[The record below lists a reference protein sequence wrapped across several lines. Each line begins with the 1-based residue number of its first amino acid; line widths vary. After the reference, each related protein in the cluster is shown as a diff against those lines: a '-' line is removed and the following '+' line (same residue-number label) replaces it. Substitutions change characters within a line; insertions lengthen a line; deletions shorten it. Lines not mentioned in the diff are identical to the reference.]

1 MHRLVIALTTLIGIV
16 GAAVIGVYL
25 FLGGVTVD
33 RAAGLA
39 PASSAFYATV
49 YLQPSAGQQAQ
60 LADVLSRLPGFEDTA
75 ALDTKI
81 DELAQRFFGDA
92 GFDYRADV
100 KPWLGNQLSIAGG
113 APDETGQP
121 TNLVFI
127 ADVKDE
133 AAFADRLGSLL
144 PDGTDTT
151 EEAYQGITISQT
163 GTASYAIVDGM
174 LVAGD
179 SADRVHGAIDVSQG
193 RADSLAEL
201 PAFASAMRSLPS
213 DHLLAA
219 WVDLE
224 QMASAADPAG
234 AAAEMAGFSTFS
246 MALLAEDS
254 GFRLVGQ
261 LPVDAA
267 SVGGAI
273 RDALASG
280 ATIPQLPDAM
290 PGGTEVSLILH
301 NLRAALERT
310 ETELQDQSPDVA
322 ATIDQLRALAAF
334 GLGVD
339 IDNDLLPLLD
349 GEVGVALHGI
359 ADGLPAGAL
368 LLRPSDPAVSAEALG
383 RVLDALESRGSTA
396 DRTSVAGTE
405 VVTIDVPQVGAVSW
419 AVADELIVLGLT
431 PDDVGA
437 VLEAGAASS
446 TLGGSDLYRYTFA
459 GADRGGTELF
469 IDLNPFVPLFLEQ
482 AGEGMPPETAD
493 ILEHIESFG
502 LTTPSRPDRFEFHA
516 TLTIR

>member
-1 MHRLVIALTTLIGIV
+1 MHRLVIALTTLIGLA

-25 FLGGVTVD
+25 FLGGVTAD

-39 PASSAFYATV
+39 PATSAFYATL

-60 LADVLSRLPGFEDTA
+60 LASVLSRLPGFEDTA

-100 KPWLGNQLSIAGG
+100 KPWLGNQLAVAGG

-121 TNLVFI
+121 RDLLFI

-133 AAFADRLGSLL
+133 AVFADRLGSLL
-144 PDGTDTT
+144 PDGTETSDET
-151 EEAYQGITISQT
+151 YQGLTVTQA
-163 GTASYAIVDGM
+163 GTTSYAIVDGM
-174 LVAGD
+174 LVAGE
-179 SADRVHGAIDVSQG
+179 APEQVHGAIDVFQG
-193 RADSLAEL
+193 RVDSLADL
-201 PAFASAMRSLPS
+201 PAFSTAMRSLPS

-219 WVDLE
+219 WVDIK
-224 QMASAADPAG
+224 QMAATAAGTG
-234 AAAEMAGFSTFS
+234 AVADTAGFSTFS
-246 MALLAEDS
+246 MALLAEES

-261 LPVDAA
+261 LPVDAE
-267 SVGGAI
+267 SVGAAI

-290 PGGTEVSLILH
+290 PDGTEVSLILH

-368 LLRPSDPAVSAEALG
+368 LLRPSDPAASAEALG
-383 RVLDALESRGSTA
+383 RVLDALESRGSA
-396 DRTSVAGTE
+396 AARTTVAGTE
-405 VVTIDVPQVGAVSW
+405 VVSIDVPQVGAVSW

-446 TLGGSDLYRYTFA
+446 TLGGSDLYRSTFA

>member
-1 MHRLVIALTTLIGIV
+1 MHRLVIALTTLIGLA

-25 FLGGVTVD
+25 FLGGVTAD

-39 PASSAFYATV
+39 PASSAFYATL

-60 LADVLSRLPGFEDTA
+60 LASVLSRLPGFEDTA

-81 DELAQRFFGDA
+81 DELAQRFFADA

-113 APDETGQP
+113 APDASGQP
-121 TNLVFI
+121 ADLVFI
-127 ADVKDE
+127 ADIKDE
-133 AAFADRLGSLL
+133 AAFATALGSLL
-144 PDGTDTT
+144 PDGTETS
-151 EEAYQGITISQT
+151 EETYQGLTVT
-163 GTASYAIVDGM
+163 RAGTANYAIVDGM
-174 LVAGD
+174 LVAGETPEP
-179 SADRVHGAIDVSQG
+179 VHAAIDVFQG
-193 RADSLAEL
+193 RADSLADL
-201 PAFASAMRSLPS
+201 PAFSGAMRTLPS
-213 DHLLAA
+213 DHLAAA
-219 WVDLE
+219 WVDL
-224 QMASAADPAG
+224 QQAATSANPTG
-234 AAAEMAGFSTFS
+234 AVTDMAGFSTFS
-246 MALLAEDS
+246 MALLAEES

-261 LPVDAA
+261 LPVDAE
-267 SVGGAI
+267 SVGAAI

-290 PGGTEVSLILH
+290 PAGTEVSLILH

-310 ETELQDQSPDVA
+310 ESELQDQSPDVA
-322 ATIDQLRALAAF
+322 STIDQLRALAAF

-359 ADGLPAGAL
+359 ADGRPAGAL
-368 LLRPSDPAVSAEALG
+368 LLRPTDPAASAEALG
-383 RVLDALESRGSTA
+383 RVVDALESRGSSA
-396 DRTSVAGTE
+396 DRTTVAGTE
-405 VVTIDVPQVGAVSW
+405 VVSIDVPQVGAVSW
-419 AVADELIVLGLT
+419 AVADDLIVLGLT
-431 PDDVGA
+431 PDDVGT

-446 TLGGSDLYRYTFA
+446 TLGGSDLYRSTFA

>member
-1 MHRLVIALTTLIGIV
+1 MHRLVIALTSLIAIV

-25 FLGGVTVD
+25 FLGGITAD
-33 RAAGLA
+33 RAAALA

-60 LADVLSRLPGFEDTA
+60 LASVLSRLPGFEDTA
-75 ALDTKI
+75 ALDSKI
-81 DELAQRFFGDA
+81 DELAQRFFADA

-100 KPWLGNQLSIAGG
+100 KPWLGNQLSVAGG
-113 APDETGQP
+113 TPDENGQP
-121 TNLVFI
+121 SDLLFI

-133 AAFADRLGSLL
+133 AVFADRLGSLL
-144 PDGTDTT
+144 PDGIDTT
-151 EEAYQGITISQT
+151 DETYQGLTVTQA
-163 GTASYAIVDGM
+163 GTTSYSIVDGM

-179 SADRVHGAIDVSQG
+179 AVEQVHGAIDVFQG
-193 RADSLAEL
+193 RADSLADL
-201 PAFASAMRSLPS
+201 PAFSTAMGSLPS
-213 DHLLAA
+213 DHLAAA
-219 WVDLE
+219 WVDIK
-224 QMASAADPAG
+224 QMAATAVGTGAVADT
-234 AAAEMAGFSTFS
+234 AGFSTFS
-246 MALLAEDS
+246 MALLAEES

-261 LPVDAA
+261 LPVDTG
-267 SVGGAI
+267 SVGAAI

-280 ATIPQLPDAM
+280 ASIPQLPDAM
-290 PGGTEVSLILH
+290 PDGTEVSLILH

-310 ETELQDQSPDVA
+310 EAELEDQSPDVA
-322 ATIDQLRALAAF
+322 ATIDQLRALSAF

-349 GEVGVALHGI
+349 GEVGVAIHGI

-368 LLRPSDPAVSAEALG
+368 LLRPSDPAGSAEALG
-383 RVLDALESRGSTA
+383 RVVDALESRGSTA
-396 DRTSVAGTE
+396 DRTTVAGTE
-405 VVTIDVPQVGAVSW
+405 VVSIDVGQVGAVSW

-446 TLGGSDLYRYTFA
+446 TLGGTDLYRSTFA

-493 ILEHIESFG
+493 ILEHVESFG

>member
-1 MHRLVIALTTLIGIV
+1 MHRLVIALTSLLAIV

-25 FLGGVTVD
+25 FLGGVTAD
-33 RAAGLA
+33 RAAALA

-174 LVAGD
+174 LVAGE

-234 AAAEMAGFSTFS
+234 PPVRNRSDRLHGCRQCGQST
-246 MALLAEDS
+246 
-254 GFRLVGQ
+254 GR
-261 LPVDAA
+261 
-267 SVGGAI
+267 
-273 RDALASG
+273 
-280 ATIPQLPDAM
+280 
-290 PGGTEVSLILH
+290 
-301 NLRAALERT
+301 
-310 ETELQDQSPDVA
+310 
-322 ATIDQLRALAAF
+322 
-334 GLGVD
+334 
-339 IDNDLLPLLD
+339 LLP
-349 GEVGVALHGI
+349 
-359 ADGLPAGAL
+359 
-368 LLRPSDPAVSAEALG
+368 R
-383 RVLDALESRGSTA
+383 
-396 DRTSVAGTE
+396 
-405 VVTIDVPQVGAVSW
+405 
-419 AVADELIVLGLT
+419 
-431 PDDVGA
+431 
-437 VLEAGAASS
+437 
-446 TLGGSDLYRYTFA
+446 
-459 GADRGGTELF
+459 
-469 IDLNPFVPLFLEQ
+469 
-482 AGEGMPPETAD
+482 
-493 ILEHIESFG
+493 
-502 LTTPSRPDRFEFHA
+502 
-516 TLTIR
+516 

>member
-1 MHRLVIALTTLIGIV
+1 MHRLVIALTTLIGLA

-25 FLGGVTVD
+25 FLGGATAD

-39 PASSAFYATV
+39 PASSAFYATL
-49 YLQPSAGQQAQ
+49 YLQPSAGQQSQ
-60 LADVLSRLPGFEDTA
+60 LAGVLSRLPGFEDTA

-100 KPWLGNQLSIAGG
+100 KPWLGNQLAIAGG
-113 APDETGQP
+113 APDESGQP
-121 TNLVFI
+121 ANLLFI

-133 AAFADRLGSLL
+133 AAFANALGSLV
-144 PDGTDTT
+144 PDGTDTSDET
-151 EEAYQGITISQT
+151 YEGLTVSQA
-163 GTASYAIVDGM
+163 GTATYAIVDGM
-174 LVAGD
+174 LVAGET
-179 SADRVHGAIDVSQG
+179 AEPVHQAIDVFQG

-201 PAFASAMRSLPS
+201 PAFTSAMRTLPT
-213 DHLLAA
+213 DHLAVA
-219 WVDLE
+219 WADLE
-224 QMASAADPAG
+224 QLAASADAADAVTDT
-234 AAAEMAGFSTFS
+234 AGFSTFS
-246 MALLAEDS
+246 MALLAEES

-261 LPVDAA
+261 LPVDAE
-267 SVGGAI
+267 SVGAAI

-290 PGGTEVSLILH
+290 PAGTEVSLILH

-310 ETELQDQSPDVA
+310 ETELEDQSPDVA

-368 LLRPSDPAVSAEALG
+368 LLRPSDPGASAEALG
-383 RVLDALESRGSTA
+383 RVLDALESRGSAA
-396 DRTSVAGTE
+396 DRTTVAGTE
-405 VVTIDVPQVGAVSW
+405 VVSIEVPQVGAVSW

-431 PDDVGA
+431 ADDVGE
-437 VLEAGAASS
+437 VLEAGSSGS
-446 TLGGSDLYRYTFA
+446 TLGGGDLYRSTFA

-469 IDLNPFVPLFLEQ
+469 IDLNPLVPLFLGQ
-482 AGEGMPPETAD
+482 AGEGMPAETAA
-493 ILEHIESFG
+493 ILEHIDSFG
-502 LTTPSRPDRFEFHA
+502 LTIPSRPDRFEFHA